1 MEVFIKH
8 KRSEE
13 SIWGSRCMNKFEYKL
28 TFKSDS
34 ENIIEI
40 LDNISE
46 TIRMELLDKIINPM
60 PLITMLEE
68 D

>member
-1 MEVFIKH
+1 
-8 KRSEE
+8 
-13 SIWGSRCMNKFEYKL
+13 MNKFEYKL